1 MLRWLGKTKFMTF
14 YFQYL
19 LMLDLFRWHKTR
31 GWTTFSKLI
40 KSSWSL
46 LPLFPCIDKLLIF
59 INWSEKLRSIKR
71 FSKTNS
77 DHGVFLALI
86 FYHDAHMTF
95 FFTRILV
102 SEFNLLHPRF
112 HSLNHSLSETRRKKG
127 LTANIIWLWNRFW
140 RIREL

>member
-1 MLRWLGKTKFMTF
+1 MLRWLGKIKFMTF

-40 KSSWSL
+40 KGSWSL

-77 DHGVFLALI
+77 DHGVFPALI
-86 FYHDAHMTF
+86 FYHDVHMTF
-95 FFTRILV
+95 FLQEFWYQNSTYYTHASTVWTIHLV
-102 SEFNLLHPRF
+102 KQGE
-112 HSLNHSLSETRRKKG
+112 KKV
-127 LTANIIWLWNRFW
+127 WLQ
-140 RIREL
+140 I